1 MGATWR
7 IVHSVGRS
15 DAPTDDPPSIPT
27 PLFVL
32 SSLGPCTRHNMC
44 VCVRVCVRVRLT
56 SAHRTRVMGARTP
69 PIRDFSVVKARL
81 ISTHPI
87 RDVRSRGSFV
97 ARARRASSRQ
107 NTTRHDDDV
116 YRYEHPMRGQGARD
130 TTDRVCSRT
139 HASSPARSRRR
150 TRAPIARMDWRR
162 RGLGRGCVDAMGF
175 ASRAR
180 GGACGRDAIAR
191 CARRRWMCDIF

>member
-1 MGATWR
+1 MPRGEL

-27 PLFVL
+27 PLFVR

-44 VCVRVCVRVRLT
+44 VCVRVCVRVRVT

-69 PIRDFSVVKARL
+69 PIRDFSVVSRVLSPPTQYATCGLGARV
-81 ISTHPI
+81 
-87 RDVRSRGSFV
+87 VRRP
-97 ARARRASSRQ
+97 RTRRASRQ

-180 GGACGRDAIAR
+180 GGACIAR
-191 CARRRWMCDIF
+191 REARVRATAMDV

>member
-7 IVHSVGRS
+7 INCPFGRS

-44 VCVRVCVRVRLT
+44 VCACVCVRVRLT

-69 PIRDFSVVKARL
+69 PIRDFSVVSRVLSPPTQYATCGRAGRSSPAHDAR
-81 ISTHPI
+81 HP
-87 RDVRSRGSFV
+87 
-97 ARARRASSRQ
+97 RQ

-180 GGACGRDAIAR
+180 GGACIAR
-191 CARRRWMCDIF
+191 REARVRATAMDV

>member
-15 DAPTDDPPSIPT
+15 DAPTDDDPPSIPT
-27 PLFVL
+27 PLCGRLYAHVRVII
-32 SSLGPCTRHNMC
+32 CVCVC
-44 VCVRVCVRVRLT
+44 VCVRVRVT

-81 ISTHPI
+81 ISTHN
-87 RDVRSRGSFV
+87 RDVTCGREGRSSPAHD
-97 ARARRASSRQ
+97 ARSSRQ

-162 RGLGRGCVDAMGF
+162 RGLGRGCVDAMG
-175 ASRAR
+175 
-180 GGACGRDAIAR
+180 
-191 CARRRWMCDIF
+191 